1 MLLAFSRFAISSLIG
16 STALATSLVFAVP
29 TSLTADQAGTDLSV
43 SKTDTIAENIYN
55 AADRY
60 MKSID
65 EVNTSLT
72 LFLDLTEE
80 AVRNGDKYSL
90 SYHMIRN
97 AKNGMASHRRTI
109 NKITKNPT
117 VKVLG
122 TAGSAINIGGAAKNW
137 IVDVGKAKIDGR
149 EMTFSQHAAN
159 GVELAKAVVS
169 TNFVGGLAV
178 DFVVDPVEQIF
189 DQIRKKQIYEQG
201 EYEALASLVDLA
213 TSSDYKEYYVRK
225 QNFSNVN
232 SIEDAKNASASA
244 QRAYRERLIS
254 VQKELGDMVSRI
266 KYEHVDDCGW
276 LCSAIGG
283 KVDDI
288 SYQNFFALSVSQIA
302 SILSAND
309 LATEFDTISYAYAA
323 QAVDDRAQVAGKRL
337 NQNAEGLSEAFAIAD
352 DLVLQIER
360 DDRSAT
366 IFTDMDIQE
375 IEAKP
380 LTKSAPEEAFTEEF
394 VFLSNNLADE
404 NAVSLAEQATPP
416 DDGSTGNPNVDGSDG
431 ALNRPTAE
439 DVAAAERLKQER
451 LEAARLEAERL
462 AQLRLM
468 RISQLE
474 AERDSL
480 SLTQQ
485 DAAARYKERDNRL
498 TILRFEE
505 LPKVEAISGPVRD
518 RIAALRTEQSTTG
531 LIASDQQLLLDL
543 VAYEGVLQSEQERIA
558 RGISQAQAAIARYE
572 VTLADVGAR
581 LEANAANLAG
591 PDYNIEDDYT
601 PPTFVAEGLTDWT
614 GYSYEIPAFNAT
626 KPMESTLSN
635 VIGHAVSIPAI
646 NGVGRAEVD
655 LVAEDNTILDQGIP
669 GAIVELE
676 GESSRS
682 LDGFAHL
689 YFGDGIDE
697 HGDESQWIY
706 GQASTPE
713 EFALRSGTAT
723 FNGGVLGYYA
733 AGTATDYTLYP
744 ESVFGE
750 LELNIDFGTKLLTG
764 EGRIEVDNEA
774 ANYTTELSLKEAAIA
789 EKGTGLTRSLG
800 FDARAS
806 LDNGRSA
813 DGNFVGTL
821 YGSDTSEAAGSFA
834 LKLPGGFAAGVW
846 AVGENYVPGEG
857 SEEDGF
863 SGAFVLGYSAS
874 ETGHGTFWQDV
885 SDIYEGKITFPGGN
899 SGEDTQVNIATT
911 FAAEG
916 YSHVSWGT
924 WVSTGATPSLFSD
937 AGLWVDVD
945 NVTNSISLQNR
956 SGVAQ
961 YGGEIRGGY
970 AGQGGVEEE
979 ATGLINITADF
990 SEQSVGGQFQFG
1002 RSCSGAGLNGC
1013 AVATEVN
1020 TFDEPINDYSGSGFG
1035 NHGRVGMSGVI
1046 GVFGGANGQ
1055 EVGGHAWVVAD
1066 QGQYVGVFRARE
1078 GLSFGDFVTPTVTDA
1093 GGVAEGGSGNTS
1105 TGDGGFGFTDEP
1117 EYENYRGFSAYDG
1130 TLISGAEYVLGTVAA
1145 TSVSDKGVVAFQN
1158 TDVTVDASGKY
1169 ADPKGNEYSYVAW
1182 GQWDFEMNGAVAE
1195 VDGEL
1200 VANSRAN
1207 WLVYDPTTNL
1217 QQTGTATYT
1226 GAAFGEGT
1234 GMAAGRVRG
1243 DISLTADFA
1252 KDNVTGNMNLKDNNG
1267 ASWANSTF
1275 DAPIRRD
1282 ADSSGFQGDLSGSNV
1297 SSGGIFGGFAGPNAE
1312 EVGGGWQIDH
1322 VNGSSANGIFRAQN

>member
-1 MLLAFSRFAISSLIG
+1 MTRKTLSFFAIPFLVSLQVTAASGEVATGAATDIASWGSSTVLKQAQG
-16 STALATSLVFAVP
+16 EAVTAAIDIVMNGLLKLPYIDASAKIAIRNSRSAVIKGIKDRATIKLLNVAKKP
-29 TSLTADQAGTDLSV
+29 TSMS
-43 SKTDTIAENIYN
+43 IA
-55 AADRY
+55 
-60 MKSID
+60 
-65 EVNTSLT
+65 
-72 LFLDLTEE
+72 
-80 AVRNGDKYSL
+80 KY
-90 SYHMIRN
+90 
-97 AKNGMASHRRTI
+97 
-109 NKITKNPT
+109 
-117 VKVLG
+117 V
-122 TAGSAINIGGAAKNW
+122 GG
-137 IVDVGKAKIDGR
+137 
-149 EMTFSQHAAN
+149 
-159 GVELAKAVVS
+159 AVVS
-169 TNFVGGLAV
+169 AVSSAAAEELTDLMIKNSGYGPGVAITAALQENMIKTTANALLSGGNLGQFALSQTVLAV
-178 DFVVDPVEQIF
+178 ENTVNAGFQANEASEDAIVAD
-189 DQIRKKQIYEQG
+189 RAALR
-201 EYEALASLVDLA
+201 EALTDAHGRA
-213 TSSDYKEYYVRK
+213 
-225 QNFSNVN
+225 VN
-232 SIEDAKNASASA
+232 SLLAGESEFEVLRDFDNT
-244 QRAYRERLIS
+244 
-254 VQKELGDMVSRI
+254 
-266 KYEHVDDCGW
+266 
-276 LCSAIGG
+276 
-283 KVDDI
+283 VDDI
-288 SYQNFFALSVSQIA
+288 KTKPPSRRLGWFSPFKKKEYFNYVNQKVSEYQWEIRSEVVDFSTDLKEITQTVEVGSSAFSENIAELSQTAEI
-302 SILSAND
+302 ILSSPANRNSTIDISRGFELPSLQAAPVQSETAQGGVGQEFTALLGSD
-309 LATEFDTISYAYAA
+309 LT
-323 QAVDDRAQVAGKRL
+323 
-337 NQNAEGLSEAFAIAD
+337 
-352 DLVLQIER
+352 IER
-360 DDRSAT
+360 SITVA
-366 IFTDMDIQE
+366 
-375 IEAKP
+375 EAA
-380 LTKSAPEEAFTEEF
+380 AP
-394 VFLSNNLADE
+394 DGGD
-404 NAVSLAEQATPP
+404 TP
-416 DDGSTGNPNVDGSDG
+416 NQ
-431 ALNRPTAE
+431 PTAE
-439 DVAAAERLKQER
+439 EIAAAERLKAEMLAAERVEAERLKQER

-1093 GGVAEGGSGNTS
+1093 GGAAEGGSGNTS